1 MPICFVGKH
10 KRYTFAVYYFTITLF
25 KVMIKVSDITFGY
38 NKFSENVLQNFSL
51 HLEKNKIYG
60 LLGKNGTGK
69 STLLYLI
76 AGLLTP
82 QNGHVEMNGT
92 NTAKRGVNTLSEI
105 YLVPEEF
112 NLPDVSLREYVRL
125 NAPFYPNFDQAL
137 LNCCLSEFELPQDVH
152 LGRLSMGQR
161 KKAFICFALATNTRL
176 LLMDEPTNGLDIPS
190 KRQFRRVVSQC
201 MNEER
206 TIVISTHQVRDV
218 DTLIDHIV
226 MLHGKSLLLDASTA
240 DVCRAISFGQ
250 SHTADAPHTLYAEPT
265 LSGYAVVSRN
275 IEEEDSPLNQEL
287 LFNALQENPEVCTII
302 EEAQQK
308 AKRTTDENENA

>member
-1 MPICFVGKH
+1 MPINFVGKH
-10 KRYTFAVYYFTITLF
+10 KRLTFAVYYFTITPIKL
-25 KVMIKVSDITFGY
+25 MIKVNNITFGY
-38 NKFSENVLQNFSL
+38 DRIGENVLQNFCL
-51 HLEKNKIYG
+51 HLEKNKTYG

-82 QNGHVEMNGT
+82 QSGHVEMNGT
-92 NTAKRGVNTLSEI
+92 NMAKRSVDTLSEI

-112 NLPDVSLREYVRL
+112 ELPDISLNEYVRL
-125 NAPFYPNFDQAL
+125 NAPFYPNFDPAL
-137 LNCCLSEFELPQDVH
+137 LNRCLAEFELPQDVH

-161 KKAFICFALATNTRL
+161 KKAFISFALATNTRL

-190 KRQFRRVVSQC
+190 KGQFRRVVSQC

-226 MLHGKSLLLDASTA
+226 MLHGKSLLLDASTT

-275 IEEEDSPLNQEL
+275 TEEEDSPLNLEL
-287 LFNALQENPEVCTII
+287 LFNALLKNPEVRTII
-302 EEAQQK
+302 EEARQK
-308 AKRTTDENENA
+308 ATDTTDENKSA